1 MYKIKSMPVPSNSLS
16 GVKPLSEWL
25 PATPDGLLVIA
36 GPCSAE
42 SYQQVITTA
51 RELAAL
57 GKVKVFRAGAW
68 KPRTR
73 PGTFEGKGE
82 EALGWLR
89 EVKAETGL
97 LTAVEVAT
105 PHHVDLCLKYG
116 IDVVWIGSRTSV
128 NPFSVQEIA
137 AALQGTDLPVLVK
150 NPLNPDLELWIGVL
164 ERVYQAGISKLAAVH
179 RGFNTYDKSKYRN
192 APLWEIPIELRRMF
206 PELPVICDPSHIS
219 GNRTLLGPV
228 AQQAVDLD
236 YSGLMMEVHCAPDQ
250 ALTDARQQI
259 KPRQLDTL
267 LNNLVIR
274 KPTNPGKSP
283 AEVLQTYRRQIDE
296 VDHQILE
303 LMARRMSM
311 VEQIGWLKK
320 ENDITVLQ
328 IRRWHAIYK
337 DRMIRGK
344 DLNLDAAFIKKILEL
359 VHKES
364 IDIQTRIMNQ
374 DNNKSIYG

>member
-1 MYKIKSMPVPSNSLS
+1 MPEPSSALA
-16 GVKPLSEWL
+16 GVQPLSSWL
-25 PATPDGLLVIA
+25 PVSPAGMLVIA

-42 SYQQVITTA
+42 SYHQVMTTA
-51 RELAAL
+51 RELAAID
-57 GKVKVFRAGAW
+57 KVKVFRSGVW

-82 EALGWLR
+82 EALKWLQQ
-89 EVKAETGL
+89 VKAETGL

-105 PHHVDLCLKYG
+105 PHHVDLCQKYG
-116 IDVVWIGSRTSV
+116 IDVLWIGSRTSV

-137 AALQGTDLPVLVK
+137 SALQGTDMPVLVK

-164 ERVYQAGISKLAAVH
+164 ERIRQAGITRLAAVH

-219 GNRTLLGPV
+219 GNRTLLFPV
-228 AQQAVDLD
+228 AQQAIDLD
-236 YSGLMMEVHCAPDQ
+236 YSGLMMEVHCNPDQ

-259 KPRQLDTL
+259 KPRQLEAL
-267 LNNLVIR
+267 LSKLVIR
-274 KPTNPGKSP
+274 KATSTRKDPS
-283 AEVLQTYRRQIDE
+283 EILQAYRRQIDDL
-296 VDHQILE
+296 DHQILE

-344 DLNLDAAFIKKILEL
+344 DLNLDAAFIKKVLEL

-374 DNNKSIYG
+374 DNNKTIYG